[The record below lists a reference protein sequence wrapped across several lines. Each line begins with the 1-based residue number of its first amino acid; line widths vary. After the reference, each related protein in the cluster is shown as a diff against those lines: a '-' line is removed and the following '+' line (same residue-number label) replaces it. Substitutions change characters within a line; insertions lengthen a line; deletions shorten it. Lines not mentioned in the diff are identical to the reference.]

1 MQAASTKKRRRSSD
15 DDADGQPAP
24 VDKVYNID
32 TPKTH
37 ISDSLT
43 PNSESTSH
51 PGLVL
56 ELVLSLATSG
66 FLQQPIS
73 LLPLSAVQV

>member
-1 MQAASTKKRRRSSD
+1 MQAAPTNKRRRSSD
-15 DDADGQPAP
+15 EDAEGQSAP
-24 VDKVYNID
+24 VDKVYEID

-51 PGLVL
+51 PGLDLKL
-56 ELVLSLATSG
+56 ELSMATSR

-73 LLPLSAVQV
+73 VLPLSAVQV